1 LKGDILLQLDL
12 IQTVAF
18 AGVVLFAGYG
28 LRRLIRPLERF
39 NIPAPVV
46 GGLLISL
53 ITLIFHQYQITP
65 FQFDTTLRDPL
76 MIAFFTTIGLAAS
89 LSLLRVGGPQ
99 VLIFFLIATVIV
111 ICQNLLGIVL
121 ALPFGLNP
129 LLGVI
134 CGSVTQTGGPATA
147 LAFGPVFEQAGVSAA
162 TTVAVAAAVFGIIS
176 GGLLGGPVGTFLI
189 EKGRLRK
196 VRQKGVEA
204 PELAPEEIVEQAL
217 SRQASAQGKSED
229 QSSFVLLKSVVIIL
243 LAMWAGSWVSKWFAS
258 LNITLPAYIGA
269 MFVAAII
276 RNFDDYTG
284 LLGLDQKV
292 IDDLGHVSLNLFLVI
307 ALMTLKLWEMAGL
320 FLPMLII
327 LLAQVILVAAVA
339 IIPVFKL
346 MGRDYEAAVMSA
358 GYCGFALGTTA
369 NAMANMKAIVERY
382 GRAPRAFLVVP
393 MVGAFFIDF
402 TNALIITVFLNI
414 FR

>member
-1 LKGDILLQLDL
+1 MLKLDL

-18 AGVVLFAGYG
+18 AGLVLFAGYG
-28 LRRLIRPLERF
+28 LRRLIKPLERF
-39 NIPAPVV
+39 NIPAPVA
-46 GGLLISL
+46 GGLLISF
-53 ITLIFHQYQITP
+53 ITLIFHHYQINL
-65 FQFDTTLRDPL
+65 FQFDTALRDPL
-76 MIAFFTTIGLAAS
+76 MVAFFTTIGFAAS
-89 LSLLRVGGPQ
+89 LSLLKVGGPQ
-99 VLIFFLIATVIV
+99 VLIFFLIATIMVV
-111 ICQNLLGIVL
+111 FQNLLGIVM

-129 LLGVI
+129 LIGVI

-147 LAFGPVFEQAGVSAA
+147 LAFGPVFEEAGVSAA
-162 TTVAVAAAVFGIIS
+162 TTLAVAAAIFGIIS
-176 GGLLGGPVGTFLI
+176 GGLIGGPVGTFLI
-189 EKGRLRK
+189 EKGRLKKPRPK
-196 VRQKGVEA
+196 DLEVPEIEA
-204 PELAPEEIVEQAL
+204 EEIVEQAL
-217 SRQASAQGKSED
+217 REQALARGRSSD
-229 QSSFVLLKSVVIIL
+229 QSSFILLKSVVIIL

-269 MFVAAII
+269 MFVAALI

-284 LLGLDQKV
+284 CLRLDQKV

-307 ALMTLKLWEMAGL
+307 ALMTLRLWELAGL

-327 LLAQVILVAAVA
+327 LLAQVVLVAIAA
-339 IIPVFKL
+339 FITVFRF
-346 MGRDYEAAVMSA
+346 MGKDYEAAVMSA

-369 NAMANMKAIVERY
+369 NAMANMKAMVERY

-414 FR
+414 FS

>member
-1 LKGDILLQLDL
+1 LLQLDL

>member
-1 LKGDILLQLDL
+1 MLQLDL

>member
-1 LKGDILLQLDL
+1 LLKLDL

-18 AGVVLFAGYG
+18 AGVVLFLGYG
-28 LRRLIRPLERF
+28 LRRWVKPLDRF
-39 NIPAPVV
+39 NIPAPVI

-53 ITLIFHQYQITP
+53 VTLIFHHYHISP
-65 FQFDTTLRDPL
+65 VQFDTTLRDPL
-76 MIAFFTTIGLAAS
+76 MIAFFTTIGFAAS
-89 LSLLRVGGPQ
+89 LSLLKVGGPQ
-99 VLIFFLIATVIV
+99 VLIFFLIATVMV
-111 ICQNLLGIVL
+111 VFQNLLGIIL

-162 TTVAVAAAVFGIIS
+162 TTAAIAAAIFGIIT

-189 EKGRLRK
+189 EKNKLRK
-196 VRQKGVEA
+196 LRVKELEVPEIEAEEVVE
-204 PELAPEEIVEQAL
+204 ELL
-217 SRQASAQGKSED
+217 SKKPVGASED
-229 QSSFVLLKSVVIIL
+229 ENRSSFILLKSVVIIL
-243 LAMWAGSWVSKWFAS
+243 VAMWAGSWVSKWFVS
-258 LNITLPAYIGA
+258 LGITLPAYIGA
-269 MFVAAII
+269 MFVAAIV
-276 RNFDDYTG
+276 RNFDDLTG
-284 LLGLDQKV
+284 WLELDQKV
-292 IDDLGHVSLNLFLVI
+292 IDDLGHVALNLFLVI
-307 ALMTLKLWEMAGL
+307 ALMTLRLWELAGL
-320 FLPMLII
+320 FLPMLVI
-327 LLAQVILVAAVA
+327 LLAQVILVALAAAV
-339 IIPVFKL
+339 VFRL
-346 MGRDYEAAVMSA
+346 MGKDYEAAVMSA

-414 FR
+414 FK